1 MKRYKF
7 FGLLAAAV
15 IAAASWSCD
24 DDKELVPL
32 AKSEI
37 SSSDVSYNSL
47 KFSWGK
53 VKDARQYSYQFV
65 KTATE
70 AIIETGITKET
81 SVSFS
86 GLDYDTEYT
95 LTVLAYAAIE
105 SDNTTSDPI
114 VLTAR
119 TNDLI
124 TLPSPVLSW
133 SREVNT
139 IIVTWNPVEG
149 ARDYA
154 YALTDASGNEVASG
168 STYDNYV
175 SFGDMQTSTYT
186 LTVTAQYAS
195 EGYRDS
201 QPASITIDFVREHQE
216 IWRAS
221 GTYSSVLLDKSWSA
235 DLVAYDD
242 NTYVILSWYGADGYN
257 FGFSLD
263 ENSASD
269 MFRPDPSY
277 SYNQST
283 GAYSVPT
290 GVTTPA
296 AVSVFA
302 ADNQCAF
309 EGNAGRGTVT
319 LRVSDGATTGN
330 DTFRWGVSIRD
341 FVGTWNC
348 DFAAY
353 DSSGDSSY
361 DSFYSGAVEITL
373 GTEENTLMVPL
384 PYYYGNP
391 FGTGKMVVDM
401 STMTFSIQPAS
412 LTSAG
417 YEYILSGT
425 ASETA
430 PLTGKLT
437 NNGIIFDA
445 IQIWCMGYDYLTDSS
460 YLKYTR

>member
-24 DDKELVPL
+24 DDKAPVPL
-32 AKSEI
+32 AKSDI

-53 VKDARQYSYQFV
+53 VKDARQYSYQLV

-119 TNDLI
+119 TNDLV

-139 IIVTWNPVEG
+139 IIATWNSVEG

-154 YALTDASGNEVASG
+154 YALTDASGNKVASG

-175 SFGDMQTSTYT
+175 SFDDMQTSTYT

-221 GTYSSVLLDKSWSA
+221 GTYSSVLLGTSWHA
-235 DLVAYDD
+235 ELVAYDD
-242 NTYVILSWYGADGYN
+242 NTYVILSWYGAEGYN

-263 ENSASD
+263 ENNASD

-277 SYNQST
+277 SYNQAT

-290 GVTTPA
+290 GIDAPA
-296 AVSVFA
+296 AVSVFP

-309 EGNAGRGTVT
+309 EGNAGRGSVT

-330 DTFRWGVSIRD
+330 DILSWGASIED
-341 FVGTWNC
+341 FVGTWTC
-348 DFAAY
+348 DYEAI
-353 DSSGDSSY
+353 DSSGDPTY
-361 DSFYSGAVEITL
+361 NDSFHGTVEITL
-373 GTEENTLMVPL
+373 GTEPNTLIVPMPSYDGYL
-384 PYYYGNP
+384 AEAGV
-391 FGTGKMVVDM
+391 MVVDM
-401 STMTFSIQPAS
+401 DSMTFTMQPVS
-412 LTSAG
+412 VGGVYTYAG
-417 YEYILSGT
+417 
-425 ASETA
+425 ADAETA
-430 PLTGKLT
+430 PLTGRISKS
-437 NNGIIFDA
+437 GIVFDA
-445 IQIWCMGYDYLTDSS
+445 IQAWYSGYSYFASDS
-460 YLKYTR
+460 YLRFSR